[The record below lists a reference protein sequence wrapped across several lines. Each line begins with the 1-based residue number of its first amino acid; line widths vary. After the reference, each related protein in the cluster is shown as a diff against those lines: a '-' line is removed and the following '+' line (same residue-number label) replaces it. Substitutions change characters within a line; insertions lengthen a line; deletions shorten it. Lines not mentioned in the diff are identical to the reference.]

1 MTLGLPRFAFLV
13 VLFLLA
19 APPVEAARA
28 PRRVT
33 SATSVIGA
41 WKESQHLYVKG
52 DVGVTDD
59 QLEDLEAWLTEE
71 APRWTVVLMSDAE
84 GERYV
89 DAEGTAFRDIDAALH
104 ALGKGL
110 SNRTGF
116 GALKNPRTREPDG
129 TVLLISLAERR
140 LSYFASETKD
150 QRRLGEDRW
159 AGSLDARAVEAMRNG
174 GRLIDAVKNTV
185 DSIET
190 QLRAAL
196 DREELERTRRIEALK
211 ASLVALQKELPGLEE
226 RRASV
231 FRSAIPPGL
240 SAAAVDFQA
249 AGKTLLQALAL
260 LTPPE
265 KADLAKATSLYDGL
279 RADLEGLRAAMESHR
294 LASDRLKVL
303 EAALES
309 LPGHRYA
316 GFAKPQL
323 EALDAAVEN
332 ANAAVRDMSPSHRD
346 ALVAAESARVKV
358 AEALTSAEKDERRL
372 VELDEALKA
381 LEALPTAEAVQDALT
396 RARAAQQKARETF
409 ESRSQLHRYA
419 MDESEEALRRAERET
434 QKAQKARRMRDTG
447 ATAGGAG
454 LLLAGVLARR
464 RRNASRR
471 TAIEQHERFR
481 TVVDEKTQALFDLLE
496 RTHLVAGKSRDDIAR
511 RFEGLTR
518 ERGQQLASN
527 VDELFLLVT
536 AAARV
541 LHRAEDL
548 LAGSGPLNGLGAH
561 LGTSRYEKVTE
572 LLRDAPIVFHPDE
585 GVEGVLRGP
594 RSHAQRLIGD
604 VKSYQPFSLSFLDL
618 LEAFNSH
625 AERGLRLV
633 EALEGV
639 PQVALDAVNA
649 LETFCARLRSLTP
662 GAEVLRV
669 KQVVALVVPSL
680 ESLVAAARPL
690 LAKDPMAAVEGP
702 LTEGGRRLEDAE
714 ALVAVMASA
723 VGQVAPAVERA
734 GAALVKAGLSR
745 RWLEEALAARG
756 EATEKVA
763 QALLQ
768 APAGDSVAVLAR
780 SFTALA
786 GQAAQTS
793 ELVKLA
799 ARAQDELG
807 RAQKETA
814 SAREALGREL
824 DKPASAL
831 LNEPESNPTDRHS
844 VGTNL
849 LATGREALA
858 EGRLETAREAL
869 DAVLARVDE
878 VRAIIASSRQARKT
892 FASRRDACREEARR
906 LETRVAEGT
915 VLLESL
921 LKRYRPTALLLRPE
935 DPVHPEA
942 NGTVQD
948 NLTEVGR
955 HRLDAAKKLK
965 AAELAFAEARLLA
978 SADLLGQV
986 ERLHALIH
994 ARLLEVDE
1002 KARRL
1007 QAAEEHNAGALLA
1020 ARGLLAACTADV
1032 SDARVMRSTV
1042 KARDA
1047 AQGLLQAAVQTTEAR
1062 PADPFAAGEK
1072 LAAACLSLEQ
1082 VRQSVARD
1090 RAQHAQAQDSLAS
1103 AERAVSAA
1111 DVWIR
1116 QAANDGI
1123 ADSRATVVAVNA
1135 LLSLGKDLSKAQ
1147 AEFGKPHNDWAAVD
1161 TLAGRIASDAARR
1174 TADLRGELR
1183 SAEQAA
1189 NAISGAAEL
1198 VLQASSWRG
1207 RPGGSYLDEARR
1219 SLDRGLYVEA
1229 EQSAGRASRAASDAI
1244 VEAEEERRREEER
1257 SRESSWSSSSS
1268 SSSSSWSS
1276 SSSSSSSSSGSGF
1289 SSSSYGGGSSGSGSG
1304 FGSSSW

>member
-1 MTLGLPRFAFLV
+1 MTHGLPRFAFLV

-19 APPVEAARA
+19 APPVEAARE
-28 PRRVT
+28 PRRVASVT
-33 SATSVIGA
+33 SIIGV

-52 DVGVTDD
+52 DVGATDA
-59 QLEDLEAWLTEE
+59 QLEWLEAWLTQQ
-71 APRWTVVLMSDAE
+71 APRWTVVLMTDAN

-110 SNRTGF
+110 SNRTNF
-116 GALKNPRTREPDG
+116 GALKNPRTGESDG

-140 LSYFASETKD
+140 LSYFAADAKD
-150 QRRLGEDRW
+150 RRGLGEDRW
-159 AGSLDARAVEAMRNG
+159 AGSLDVRAVDAMRNG
-174 GRLIDAVKNTV
+174 GRLVDAVTNTV
-185 DSIET
+185 DFIET

-196 DREELERTRRIEALK
+196 DKEEFEQARRIEALR
-211 ASLVALQKELPGLEE
+211 SGLLALQKELPGLEE
-226 RRASV
+226 RRLSV
-231 FRSAIPPGL
+231 FGSAIPPRLPEASLDLEVAGL
-240 SAAAVDFQA
+240 
-249 AGKTLLQALAL
+249 TLRQALAL
-260 LTPPE
+260 LAPPQ
-265 KADLAKATSLYDGL
+265 KADFPKAKALYDGL
-279 RADLEGLRAAMESHR
+279 RADLDGLRAAMESRR

-309 LPGHRYA
+309 LPGHRFA

-323 EALDAAVEN
+323 EALDIAVEN

-346 ALVAAESARVKV
+346 ALIAAESARVRLGEV
-358 AEALTSAEKDERRL
+358 LSSAEKDERRL
-372 VELDEALKA
+372 KAMDEGLKV
-381 LEALPTAEAVQDALT
+381 LEAMPTAESVQGELAA
-396 RARAAQQKARETF
+396 ARAAQQTAREAFDT
-409 ESRSQLHRYA
+409 RSPRRRFA
-419 MDESEEALRRAERET
+419 VDDGEEALRRVTAAMQRAEEH
-434 QKAQKARRMRDTG
+434 RRMRDTG

-471 TAIEQHERFR
+471 KASEEHERFR

-518 ERGQQLASN
+518 ERGQQLASD

-541 LHRAEDL
+541 LHRAEEL
-548 LAGSGPLNGLGAH
+548 LAGTGPLNALGAH

-618 LEAFNSH
+618 LEAFNVR
-625 AERGLRLV
+625 AQRALLLV
-633 EALEGV
+633 EALERV
-639 PQVALDAVNA
+639 AQVALDGVAG
-649 LETFCARLRSLTP
+649 LEAFCARLRSLTP

-669 KQVVALVVPSL
+669 KRVVALVVPSL

-702 LTEGGRRLEDAE
+702 LTEGGRRLEDAG
-714 ALVAVMASA
+714 ALVVVMTSA
-723 VGQVAPAVERA
+723 VGQVAPSVERA
-734 GAALVKAGLSR
+734 GAALMKAGLSR
-745 RWLEEALAARG
+745 RWLEDALAARG

-763 QALLQ
+763 KALLE
-768 APAGDSVAVLAR
+768 APVGDAVSSLEQ
-780 SFTALA
+780 SCSALA
-786 GQAAQTS
+786 TQAAETAD
-793 ELVKLA
+793 LVALA
-799 ARAQDELG
+799 ARAQDALG
-807 RAQKETA
+807 RARSETT

-824 DKPASAL
+824 DMPASAL
-831 LNEPESNPTDRHS
+831 LNEQESNPTDRHS
-844 VGTNL
+844 VGTQM
-849 LATGREALA
+849 LATAREALA

-869 DAVLARVDE
+869 EAVLARVEE
-878 VRAIIASSRQARKT
+878 VRGIIERSREAQKT
-892 FASRRDACREEARR
+892 FASRRDACREVARR
-906 LETRVAEGT
+906 LESRVADGT

-921 LKRYRPTALLLRPE
+921 RKRYRPSALLLRPE

-955 HRLDAAKKLK
+955 HRLDAANKLK
-965 AAELAFAEARLLA
+965 AAELAFTEARLLA

-986 ERLHALIH
+986 ERLHALIE
-994 ARLLEVDE
+994 ARLLEVEE
-1002 KARRL
+1002 KSRRL
-1007 QAAEEHNAGALLA
+1007 QVAEEHNTGVLQA

-1032 SDARVMRSTV
+1032 SDVRVMRPTV

-1047 AQGLLQAAVQTTEAR
+1047 AQGLLQAAAQLTEAR

-1072 LAAACLSLEQ
+1072 LTAACLALEQ

-1090 RAQHAQAQDSLAS
+1090 RAQHAQAQDSVAS
-1103 AERAVSAA
+1103 AQRAVSSA

-1135 LLSLGKDLSKAQ
+1135 LLALGSDLSKAQ
-1147 AEFGKPHNDWAAVD
+1147 EELGRPHGDWVTLD
-1161 TLAGRIASDAARR
+1161 SLAGRIASDAARR

-1189 NAISGAAEL
+1189 NAIDAAARL
-1198 VLQASSWRG
+1198 VREAGSWHG
-1207 RPGGSYLDEARR
+1207 RPGGSSLEEARR
-1219 SLDRGLYVEA
+1219 SLDRGQYLEA
-1229 EQSAGRASRAASDAI
+1229 ERAAGMASRAASDAI
-1244 VEAEEERRREEER
+1244 EEAEAERRREEAR
-1257 SRESSWSSSSS
+1257 SRESSWSSSS

-1276 SSSSSSSSSGSGF
+1276 SSSSSSSSSDSGF